1 MRHTATIE
9 NIDAKLLFEQKC
21 DLLDL
26 IGFLEELYENYD
38 NYAFPKIGF
47 LEELYENYD
56 NYAFPKKKIESL
68 NGILHILDAITDQ
81 IEKD

>member
-1 MRHTATIE
+1 MDGKDQRTRMNQTAIVK
-9 NIDAKLLFEQKC
+9 NIDEKLLFEQKC

-38 NYAFPKIGF
+38 NC
-47 LEELYENYD
+47 
-56 NYAFPKKKIESL
+56 AFPKKKIESL
-68 NGILHILDAITDQ
+68 NGVLHILDAISDQ

>member
-21 DLLDL
+21 DLLDV
-26 IGFLEELYENYD
+26 IGFLESHYD
-38 NYAFPKIGF
+38 DYPIS
-47 LEELYENYD
+47 L
-56 NYAFPKKKIESL
+56 PKKIQSL
-68 NGILHILDAITDQ
+68 GGILHILDDITDQ

>member
-9 NIDAKLLFEQKC
+9 NIDSKLLFEQKF

-38 NYAFPKIGF
+38 NYAFPK
-47 LEELYENYD
+47 
-56 NYAFPKKKIESL
+56 KKIASL
-68 NGILHILDAITDQ
+68 NGIINMLDAISDQ

>member
-21 DLLDL
+21 DLLDV
-26 IGFLEELYENYD
+26 IGFLQSLYDEY
-38 NYAFPKIGF
+38 PIS
-47 LEELYENYD
+47 LS
-56 NYAFPKKKIESL
+56 KKIESL
-68 NGILHILDAITDQ
+68 NGILNMLDAVTDQ